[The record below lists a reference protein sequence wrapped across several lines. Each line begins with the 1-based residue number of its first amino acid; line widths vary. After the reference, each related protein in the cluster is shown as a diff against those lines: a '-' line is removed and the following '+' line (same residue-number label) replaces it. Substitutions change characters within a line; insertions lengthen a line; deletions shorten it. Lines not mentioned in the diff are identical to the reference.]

1 MSRGRTDANQQEIIN
16 ELRKIGCSV
25 FDASQFGNGFTDLVV
40 GRAGVNWLM
49 EVKDGS
55 KPPSTQ
61 ALTKDQKKFHDEWRG
76 QKAVVRSPDE
86 AIAIVLEYVQR

>member
-1 MSRGRTDANQQEIIN
+1 MRRGRTDANQQEIIN
-16 ELRKIGCSV
+16 ALRAIGCSV
-25 FDASQFGNGFTDLVV
+25 FDASQFGNGFADLVV

-55 KPPSTQ
+55 KPPSAQ
-61 ALTKDQKKFHDEWRG
+61 ALTKYQKKFRDEWRG
-76 QKAVVRSPDE
+76 QRAVVRSPDE

>member
-16 ELRKIGCSV
+16 ALRAIGCSV
-25 FDASQFGNGFTDLVV
+25 FDASQFGAGFTDLVV
-40 GRAGVNWLM
+40 GRVGVNWLM

-55 KPPSTQ
+55 KPLSAQ

-76 QKAVVRSPDE
+76 QKAVVRSAEE
-86 AIAIVLEYVQR
+86 AIAIVLEYAR